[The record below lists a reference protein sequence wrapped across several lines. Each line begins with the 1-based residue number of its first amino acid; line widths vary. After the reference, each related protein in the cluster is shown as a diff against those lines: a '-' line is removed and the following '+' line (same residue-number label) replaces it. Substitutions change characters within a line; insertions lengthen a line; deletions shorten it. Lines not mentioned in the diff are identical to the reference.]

1 MSDRRKDE
9 EKERLMKEILNKDRS
24 KIETGSD
31 AKVTLSLGSDGK
43 EDRRADRTAEAVNQM
58 AGMISSAGKATSD
71 LLKNADRSFDELRKL
86 LTNQQKDLENLS
98 RDNGFN
104 QADMER
110 VQKEIEADYGLTPAE
125 TKAQT
130 VIKNLDTAK
139 VFEEVYQEMDKE
151 IVGQNEALKQIG
163 IAFRRPFVMGTE
175 EGKPKNVILVT
186 GPKGSGRHAMITEMA
201 RSLFKHRAIASD
213 DVYTIDMSL
222 YQSGAQE
229 QIFLQDLYKD
239 LSGHGEII
247 CFENFETG
255 FPSFLRMVD
264 SLVCDGKV
272 ILSKRYVLN
281 KGVLV
286 ENQTGLVKDAVDS
299 LSAAGKYL
307 VFITTKGTKAVQDA
321 FGANFLYH
329 VLDMVTLTAFTEE
342 DAREFTDRES
352 SSLEEKAVTNLKIS
366 VSVRQDLKDW
376 VVQNYDK
383 TLGADALSGLFND
396 FYISLSQ
403 AALVDNLPAG
413 TPVAMTLSEGV
424 PAAVYNGKSVTLTRS
439 KTSAEEIEAVN
450 RELDE
455 IVGLETIK
463 EYIRSL
469 QNHIRMQEIRKAQ
482 GMKTSEISKHMIF
495 TGNPGTGKTTIARLI
510 SRYMK
515 AIGALSQ
522 GQLVE
527 VTRADLVAQYVGQT
541 APLTMSVIKSALGG
555 VLFIDEAY
563 SLYRG
568 KDDSFGLECI
578 DTIVKAMEDNRENLI
593 VILAGYEKEMAGF
606 LESNS
611 GLKSRFPNLIHFPD
625 YTGEELRKI
634 AVIQAKSKGYTI
646 AEDALPALEEYF
658 NKVQSINAAEAGNGR
673 LARNVVEDA
682 ILKQSGR
689 VVKDPSAK
697 IDELQQKD
705 FDFTVKV
712 KPADEFADLRE
723 FNEMLKGQA
732 GS

>member
-1 MSDRRKDE
+1 MTDRRKFE
-9 EKERLMKEILNKDRS
+9 EKERLMREILNKEKERNRANSSGKD
-24 KIETGSD
+24 IPITLTTGSGDD
-31 AKVTLSLGSDGK
+31 ANIDKTVDSVNSMSQMLSGAS
-43 EDRRADRTAEAVNQM
+43 
-58 AGMISSAGKATSD
+58 KATSD

-104 QADMER
+104 QSEMER
-110 VQKEIEADYGLTPAE
+110 VQREIEKDYGLTPEEANRP
-125 TKAQT
+125 T
-130 VIKNLDTAK
+130 VIKNIDSGKL
-139 VFEEVYQEMDKE
+139 FEEVLEELDDA
-151 IVGQNEALKQIG
+151 IVGQNDALRQLC
-163 IAFRRPFVMGTE
+163 IAFRRPFVMGTD
-175 EGKPKNVILVT
+175 EGKPKNVILIT
-186 GPKGSGRHAMITEMA
+186 GPNGSGRHACVAQMA
-201 RSLFKHRAIASD
+201 KSLFAHRAIGSD

-264 SLVCDGKV
+264 SLVCEGKV
-272 ILSKRYVLN
+272 TLSKRYVLN
-281 KGVLV
+281 KGILV

-307 VFITTKGTKAVQDA
+307 VFITTRGTKAVQDA

-329 VLDMVTLTAFTEE
+329 VLDFVTLTPFTEE
-342 DAREFTDRES
+342 DAREYTDIQS
-352 SSLEEKAVTNLKIS
+352 NTLEEKAAKNLKLAAT
-366 VSVRQDLKDW
+366 VKQDLRDW
-376 VVQNYDK
+376 VITNYDK
-383 TLGADALSGLFND
+383 SNGSDALDGLFND

-403 AALVDNLPAG
+403 GALLENLPSG
-413 TPVAMTLSEGV
+413 TSVLLTVKDGV
-424 PAAVYNGKSVTLTRS
+424 PSAIFNEKAITLTRS

-450 RELDE
+450 KELDE

-463 EYIRSL
+463 SYIRSL
-469 QNHIRMQEIRKAQ
+469 QNHIRMQEIRRAQ
-482 GMKTSEISKHMIF
+482 GLKTSEISKHMIF

-578 DTIVKAMEDNRENLI
+578 DTIVKAMEDHRDNLI
-593 VILAGYEKEMAGF
+593 VILAGYEREMAGF

-634 AVIQAKSKGYTI
+634 AEIQAKSKGYVI
-646 AEDALPALEEYF
+646 AEEAILPLEEYF
-658 NKVQSINAAEAGNGR
+658 DKVQSINAAEAGNGR

-689 VVKDPSAK
+689 VVADPNAK
-697 IDELQQKD
+697 IDELRKED
-705 FDFTVKV
+705 FDFTIKV
-712 KPADEFADLRE
+712 KPADEFKDLRE
-723 FNEMLKGQA
+723 FSQMLNSAQ
-732 GS
+732 